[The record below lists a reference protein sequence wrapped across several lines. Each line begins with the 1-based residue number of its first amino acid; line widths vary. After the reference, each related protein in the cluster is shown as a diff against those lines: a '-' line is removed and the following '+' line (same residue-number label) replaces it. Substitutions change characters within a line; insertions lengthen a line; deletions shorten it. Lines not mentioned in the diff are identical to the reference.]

1 MINITKLNNKM
12 NLELLDI
19 LIKKEKYTCKF
30 YKQNEIIKNNKCFSE
45 KIYLIKEG
53 VVKICSMTTN
63 GEEIIPVLLAKNQI
77 FGADIIFGNTY
88 SLFYSE
94 SLSSKT
100 KIYEFEINDIY
111 NIIKNNNSLYKDLLC
126 ILDLE
131 YSELEKRIKTLQI
144 RSTELRL
151 INAIIEFKEK
161 FEYSSDF
168 LNETIII
175 NSPFNQDELANY
187 IRTSRVTT
195 NNLINGLK
203 NRALI
208 NYQKKNI
215 TLKKSFFN
223 YYKLINP
230 SYSN

>member
-1 MINITKLNNKM
+1 M
-12 NLELLDI
+12 NLELFDI

-30 YKQNEIIKNNKCFSE
+30 YKQNEIIKNNECFSE

-53 VVKICSMTTN
+53 VVKICCITNN

-77 FGADIIFGNTY
+77 FGTDIIFGRMY
-88 SLFYSE
+88 SLFSSE
-94 SLSSKT
+94 SLCAKT
-100 KIYEFEINDIY
+100 IIYEFKINDIY
-111 NIIKNNNSLYKDLLC
+111 DVIKKNNFLYKDLLY

-131 YSELEKRIKTLQI
+131 YSELEKRIKNLQI

-161 FEYSSDF
+161 FECSSDF

-175 NSPFNQDELANY
+175 NSPFNQDELGNY

-195 NNLINGLK
+195 NSIISGLK
-203 NRALI
+203 NRSLI
-208 NYQKKNI
+208 NYQKNNI
-215 TLKKSFFN
+215 TLRKSFFN
-223 YYKLINP
+223 YYKLNSP
-230 SYSN
+230 NNYSN